1 MVTLKIVSIK
11 QILLLKREKYYFTLM
26 EGTSRP
32 EIEFRITQD
41 QVFRSVSLL
50 QIYLHI
56 RTKEVS
62 KHNTIT
68 WISENAIVFYGRL
81 ILFFSPGY
89 HADNKLP

>member
-1 MVTLKIVSIK
+1 
-11 QILLLKREKYYFTLM
+11 M

-41 QVFRSVSLL
+41 QVFRSVSLP

-81 ILFFSPGY
+81 LLFFSLDIMQTINY
-89 HADNKLP
+89 LEIHYCFQQS